1 MTEELIGR
9 MCLKL
14 TGREAGKIAVIV
26 DILDKNF
33 VLIDGN
39 VKRRRCNISH
49 LELTEK
55 KLDIKKGA
63 STSAVYE
70 AMKKENIEFILK
82 KEKKQIKEK
91 PIKKRKTKEKVEKP
105 KEKKLKDE
113 KQRTKKKVPRISN
126 SNTTSKSDTRTN
138 KHNKQ

>member
-1 MTEELIGR
+1 MTKKLIGR
-9 MCLKL
+9 ICLKL

-26 DILDKNF
+26 DILDKSF

-39 VKRRRCNISH
+39 VKRRRCNINH

-70 AMKKENIEFILK
+70 AMKKENIEVIPK

-91 PIKKRKTKEKVEKP
+91 PTKKRKIKEKIEKP
-105 KEKKLKDE
+105 LKKLKDE

-138 KHNKQ
+138 KHNK

>member
-26 DILDKNF
+26 DILDKSF

-63 STSAVYE
+63 LTSTVYE
-70 AMKKENIEFILK
+70 AMKKENIEVIPK

-91 PIKKRKTKEKVEKP
+91 PTKKRKIKEKVEKP
-105 KEKKLKDE
+105 LKKLKDE